1 MAFSLIDTQLAEE
14 YGVTAKVVCG
24 LCSKELTRLVHWK
37 TVDGAKVYT
46 PEGEKLLR
54 QLLDSASEKKGA
66 ADASGAA
73 PVASEPAAGESMAFL
88 SLRILR
94 CYPNARV
101 VRVQL
106 DGPAWVDL
114 KVRDNR
120 KLRPGQLLQCVCRDG
135 KWSCNQRG
143 QSLSNILLCP
153 NTSQPNQS
161 LSSTTPTV
169 QTDSALPSL
178 PGSSL
183 ETVPVTSQS
192 SMENPSLTVPWPIP
206 EEVTSTSSTSVI
218 AEAP

>member
-24 LCSKELTRLVHWK
+24 LCSKELTRLVHWN

-46 PEGEKLLR
+46 PEGEKALR
-54 QLLDSASEKKGA
+54 QLLDLASEKKGA
-66 ADASGAA
+66 AAA
-73 PVASEPAAGESMAFL
+73 PVASEPAAGESMAFR

-94 CYPNARV
+94 CYPNVRV

-106 DGPAWVDL
+106 DGTAWVDL
-114 KVRDNR
+114 KVRDNK

-183 ETVPVTSQS
+183 ETVPVTSPS
-192 SMENPSLTVPWPIP
+192 NTENPSLPVPWPIP
-206 EEVTSTSSTSVI
+206 EEVTSTSSTSVMP
-218 AEAP
+218 EAP